1 VPEAHL
7 EPQAALATGYGQS
20 KWVAETLLKRTSELT
35 GIHTVIARV
44 GQLSGD
50 SMSGGWTTKEW
61 FPDHASL
68 IASLGLHPTTHTSK
82 PRRSLGLCLRVMIL
96 IDVCRGSRS
105 HWVPTDIRSHR
116 IGGDAGCAGVSTPGS
131 VFHIAH
137 PRPSIRG
144 DRCFGHAGRLMRLPL
159 VSHEEWLGR

>member
-61 FPDHASL
+61 FPAMLRSSQVLGCIPQHTLVSL
-68 IASLGLHPTTHTSK
+68 NAAWDMSEDG
-82 PRRSLGLCLRVMIL
+82 
-96 IDVCRGSRS
+96 
-105 HWVPTDIRSHR
+105 DI
-116 IGGDAGCAGVSTPGS
+116 
-131 VFHIAH
+131 
-137 PRPSIRG
+137 
-144 DRCFGHAGRLMRLPL
+144 DRC
-159 VSHEEWLGR
+159 VSW